1 MSLSKLVATLC
12 LLMLTA
18 TLLMRRGNAD
28 RIPKGVPLQNFPQ
41 TLGPWAGKDQP
52 LQDYVLDVLGKG
64 VFLNRVYVR
73 ERSMNP
79 AGAAADD
86 VSVGLFIGYFPT
98 QRTGQAIHSP
108 QNCLPG
114 AGWTFVTSGVT
125 ALPSQGPKPVRVG
138 EYLITNGEMR
148 DVVLY
153 WYRTHGRSL
162 ASDYAAK
169 WYTLT
174 DSILMQRTD
183 SALVRVIAPL
193 GKGED
198 PQAGHQRAVDFAA
211 RMNAQLGPYL
221 PD

>member
-1 MSLSKLVATLC
+1 MSLSKLIATLC
-12 LLMLTA
+12 LLVLTA
-18 TLLMRRGNAD
+18 SLLIRRGNAD
-28 RIPKGVPLQNFPQ
+28 RIPQGVPLQAFPQ
-41 TLGPWAGKDQP
+41 ILGPWEGTDQP
-52 LQDYVLDVLGKG
+52 LQEYVLDVLGKG

-73 ERSMNP
+73 KRSMNP
-79 AGAAADD
+79 ADAAADTA
-86 VSVGLFIGYFPT
+86 SVGLFIGYFPT

-114 AGWTFVTSGVT
+114 AGWTFVSHGVT
-125 ALPSQGPKPVRVG
+125 TLPNQQGPPVRVG
-138 EYLITNGEMR
+138 EYVITNGEMR
-148 DVVLY
+148 DIVLY
-153 WYRTHGRSL
+153 WYRAHGRSV

-169 WYTLT
+169 WYTLE

-183 SALVRVIAPL
+183 SALVRVITPL

-198 PQAGHQRAVDFAA
+198 AQAGHQRAVDFAA